1 MCFCREAFI
10 SGRVVQV
17 SRYWM
22 WPTRFPITHDFSLVW
37 VFRICRSKQSYQ
49 GGEDFQTG
57 KDLSHIMRIW
67 YRMSK
72 SFIKWNDHAAFSVS
86 AIWKT
91 TPHHHTSPG
100 RHKLLFKH
108 IHSTS
113 LWCYPNL
120 NKLFHWSIGT
130 RKKSYFMEQRFMLKQ
145 MNKQTKN
152 V

>member
-37 VFRICRSKQSYQ
+37 VFRVCRSKQSYQ
-49 GGEDFQTG
+49 GGEDFQAG
-57 KDLSHIMRIW
+57 KGLSHIMRIW

-91 TPHHHTSPG
+91 TPLPTTTLH
-100 RHKLLFKH
+100 LEDINCYL
-108 IHSTS
+108 STFTV
-113 LWCYPNL
+113 LHFGVILTLTNFFTEVL
-120 NKLFHWSIGT
+120 VQE
-130 RKKSYFMEQRFMLKQ
+130 RKDISW
-145 MNKQTKN
+145 NN
-152 V
+152 DSC